1 MGLSSSRCLAR
12 GAVAMLALAPGAV
25 GAAPVLDISGNVR
38 GRLDTIENQARAG
51 FKLDET
57 LLNLRTTITLGLG
70 DGPIRL
76 GAELVDSRVYSPEP
90 GSAVST
96 NEVNALEPVQA
107 FVTADLGA
115 ALGPGSTARVQAGR
129 FLIDIGSR
137 RLVANEDY
145 RNTTNGF
152 TGIRADLAA
161 SDGWSAILFYVLPQI
176 RLPDDFEGLSEN
188 RVRLDRESFDTRLAG
203 ALFTRANA
211 LGAIS
216 AQAGL
221 YRLDER
227 DAPGRATRNRH
238 LSTFSLRLF
247 RPAAPGH
254 WHFDSE
260 LIAQTGTIRASALPL
275 ARELAVRAW
284 FVHGSFGYSFNHP
297 LRPKLTFE
305 YDQASGDGPGAR
317 YGRFDTL
324 YGMRRPDLG
333 PAGLY
338 NAMGRTNVLSPG
350 VRLELA
356 PSKRLDGFFA
366 VRDYWLSSRTDAFS
380 TTGVRDPSGRAGRHA
395 GVQFDTRIRW
405 WAIPDV
411 VRLEANG
418 VYFAKGS
425 FYRRAPNAPRAGD
438 TRYMSLNASLFF

>member
-1 MGLSSSRCLAR
+1 MAR
-12 GAVAMLALAPGAV
+12 GAAARIIAAAIIAIGTAPAAA
-25 GAAPVLDISGNVR
+25 AAPAVDFSGNVR
-38 GRLDTIENQARAG
+38 VRLDTIENQARAG
-51 FKLDET
+51 FRPDET
-57 LLNLRTTITLGLG
+57 LLNLRTTLTLKVG
-70 DGPIRL
+70 DGPVQL
-76 GAELVDSRVYSPEP
+76 GAELVDSRVYSPKP

-107 FVTADLGA
+107 FVAADIGPLLGD
-115 ALGPGSTARVQAGR
+115 GSKARVQAGR

-152 TGIRADLAA
+152 TGVRADLSG

-176 RLPDDFEGLSEN
+176 RLPDDFEGLRDN
-188 RVRLDRESFDTRLAG
+188 RVRIDRENFDTRLAG
-203 ALFTRANA
+203 ALFTRANV
-211 LGAIS
+211 LGGVA

-227 DAPGRATRNRH
+227 DQPDRATRNRH
-238 LSTFSLRLF
+238 LTTFSLRLY
-247 RPAAPGH
+247 RPAAIGK

-260 LIAQTGTIRASALPL
+260 LISQTGTIRASLQPA
-275 ARELAVRAW
+275 ARQLDVRAW
-284 FVHGSFGYSFNHP
+284 FAHASFGYSFDHP
-297 LRPKLTFE
+297 LHPKLTFE
-305 YDQASGDGPGAR
+305 YDQASGDGPGRR

-356 PSKRLDGFFA
+356 PTKRLDGFFA
-366 VRDYWLSSRTDAFS
+366 VRDYRLSSRTDAFS

-395 GVQFDTRIRW
+395 GVQFDTRVRW

-411 VRLEANG
+411 IRLEANG

-425 FYRRAPNAPRAGD
+425 FYRRAPNAPIGGD
-438 TRYMSLNASLFF
+438 TRYMSLNASVFF

>member
-1 MGLSSSRCLAR
+1 MPRRAAARVSAALVLTLGMSSAAR
-12 GAVAMLALAPGAV
+12 
-25 GAAPVLDISGNVR
+25 AAPAIDLSGNVR
-38 GRLDTIENQARAG
+38 VRLDTIENQARAG
-51 FKLDET
+51 FRPDET
-57 LLNLRTTITLGLG
+57 LLNLRTTLTLKVS
-70 DGPIRL
+70 DGPVQF
-76 GAELVDSRVYSPEP
+76 GAELVDSRVYSPKL

-107 FVTADLGA
+107 FIAADIGDVLGA
-115 ALGPGSTARVQAGR
+115 GTTTRLQAGR

-152 TGIRADLAA
+152 TGFRADLSAP
-161 SDGWSAILFYVLPQI
+161 DGWSAILFYVLPQI
-176 RLPDDFEGLSEN
+176 RLPDDFEGLRDN
-188 RVRLDRESFDTRLAG
+188 RVKLDRESFDTRLAG
-203 ALFTRANA
+203 ALFTRSNL
-211 LGAIS
+211 LGTLS
-216 AQAGL
+216 AQTGL

-227 DAPGRATRNRH
+227 DAPDRATRNRH
-238 LSTFSLRLF
+238 LTTFSLRLF
-247 RPAAPGH
+247 RPAAPGR

-260 LIAQTGTIRASALPL
+260 LIAQTGTIRASAQPL

-284 FVHGSFGYSFNHP
+284 FVHGSVGYSFDHP
-297 LRPKLTFE
+297 LKPKLTFE

-380 TTGVRDPSGRAGRHA
+380 TTGVRDSSGRSGRHA
-395 GVQFDTRIRW
+395 GVQFDTRVRW

-411 VRLEANG
+411 IRLEANG
-418 VYFAKGS
+418 VYFAKGA
-425 FYRRAPNAPRAGD
+425 FYRRAPNAPRIGD
-438 TRYMSLNASLFF
+438 TRYMSLNASVFF